1 MKQSYKFIFLRN
13 YGKMQTKQRKDD
25 NMLNL
30 IKKNKETIL
39 YLIFG
44 ICTTII
50 NIFVYGFSANIL
62 LLNTVTST
70 IIAWIISVIFA
81 YITNRKFVFNSNTK
95 NIMSILKE
103 FISFMICRITTGL
116 LDVGIMYLFVDK
128 LNYNGIIIKIASN
141 VLVIIINYIV
151 SKLVIFK
158 HSPT

>member
-1 MKQSYKFIFLRN
+1 
-13 YGKMQTKQRKDD
+13 
-25 NMLNL
+25 MLNL

-44 ICTTII
+44 VCTTII
-50 NIFVYGFSANIL
+50 NILVYGFSANIL

-70 IIAWIISVIFA
+70 TIAWVISVIFA

-116 LDVGIMYLFVDK
+116 IDVGIMHLFVDN
-128 LNYNGIIIKIASN
+128 LNYNGMIIKIASN

-158 HSPT
+158 HSST

>member
-1 MKQSYKFIFLRN
+1 
-13 YGKMQTKQRKDD
+13 
-25 NMLNL
+25 MLKL
-30 IKKNKETIL
+30 IKKNKETVL

-50 NIFVYGFSANIL
+50 NIFVYGFSVNIL

-70 IIAWIISVIFA
+70 TIAWIISVIFA

-95 NIMSILKE
+95 NIMLILKE

-116 LDVGIMYLFVDK
+116 LDVGIMYIFVDK
-128 LNYNGIIIKIASN
+128 LNYNGMIIKIASN

-158 HSPT
+158 HSTT